1 LLTVIYYNSMKLN
14 VFFTLIFSGYIS
26 IASAQHQVI
35 PLWPGAAPGSE
46 SWTQKEV
53 QYLNEQ
59 GQQMVRNVVTP
70 TLTVY
75 KPDPASVNGTAMIV
89 APGGGFLFLSWQT
102 EGTEVA
108 EWLASKGVTVFL
120 LKYRLTNS
128 GSTQEE
134 FQKAMI
140 ALFSAISAASNPE
153 NAGKPE
159 GDISRS
165 EAMSEITSLGQE
177 DGRQAIRIIRKRATE
192 FGIDPGKIGIMGFS
206 AGGMVTLGTLL
217 QHDAESCPDFAAAI
231 YTPWSD
237 SPVPADA
244 PPLFILLAGD
254 DRLTASGS
262 ISMYSAW
269 KAAGKEVELHV
280 YSKGGHGFGMQKR
293 GLPVD
298 SWIERL
304 GDWMKSLG
312 LLSE

>member
-1 LLTVIYYNSMKLN
+1 MKLK
-14 VFFTLIFSGYIS
+14 TLLSIFILLEFGI
-26 IASAQHQVI
+26 ITSAQHQVI
-35 PLWPGAAPGSE
+35 QLWPGIAPGSE
-46 SWTQKEV
+46 GWTQKEV

-59 GQQMVRNVVTP
+59 GQEMVRNVVTP

-75 KPDPASVNGTAMIV
+75 KPDPAKANGTAMIV

-140 ALFSAISAASNPE
+140 ALFSAISEASKPE
-153 NAGKPE
+153 NSGKPE
-159 GDISRS
+159 GDVSRS
-165 EAMSEITSLGQE
+165 RTMSDITVLGQE
-177 DGRQAIRIIRKRATE
+177 DGRQAIRVVRERAAE
-192 FGIDPGKIGIMGFS
+192 WDIDPNKIGIMGFS

-217 QHDAESCPDFAAAI
+217 QQDAESRPDFAAAV

-237 SPVPADA
+237 TSVPVDA
-244 PPLFILLAGD
+244 PPVFILVAGD
-254 DRLTASGS
+254 DRLASQGS
-262 ISMYSAW
+262 IRMYSAW
-269 KAAGKEVELHV
+269 KAAGKEAELHV
-280 YSKGGHGFGMQKR
+280 YSKGGHGFGMQKK

-304 GDWMKSLG
+304 GDWMKSQELLG
-312 LLSE
+312 EN